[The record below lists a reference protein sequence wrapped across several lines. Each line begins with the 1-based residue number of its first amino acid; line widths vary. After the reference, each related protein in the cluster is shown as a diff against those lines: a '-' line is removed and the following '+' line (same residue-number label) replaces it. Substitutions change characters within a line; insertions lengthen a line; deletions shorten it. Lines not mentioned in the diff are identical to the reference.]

1 MRKVRGILSISP
13 RRRSSFD
20 EDEDDGPLVVSI
32 AAVMSV
38 TEHVEMQGSLLSLL
52 LVATAAAAAAA
63 VVAGDVD
70 CAPRCVTLT
79 LSNGGTDVLDVDV
92 GGAETSCVP
101 TILLM

>member
-38 TEHVEMQGSLLSLL
+38 TEHVEMQGSLLLL
-52 LVATAAAAAAA
+52 L
-63 VVAGDVD
+63 
-70 CAPRCVTLT
+70 L
-79 LSNGGTDVLDVDV
+79 
-92 GGAETSCVP
+92 
-101 TILLM
+101 

>member
-38 TEHVEMQGSLLSLL
+38 TEHVEMQGSLLMLL
-52 LVATAAAAAAA
+52 LWLAAAA
-63 VVAGDVD
+63 VAVVADDAD

-79 LSNGGTDVLDVDV
+79 LFNGGTDVLDVDV